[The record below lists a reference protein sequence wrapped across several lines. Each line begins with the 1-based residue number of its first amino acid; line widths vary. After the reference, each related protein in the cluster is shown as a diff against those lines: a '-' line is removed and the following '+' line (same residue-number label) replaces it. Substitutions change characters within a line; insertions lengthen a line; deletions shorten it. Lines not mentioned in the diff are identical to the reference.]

1 MLNKRVFIKLSGEM
15 LSGEGK
21 KGYDHSLVSSYIEQ
35 IIDAAKNGY
44 QIAIGV
50 GGGNILRGKDIAG
63 HVGRVYADYMGV
75 LGTVQNGLY
84 LKSLIEQKGVA
95 ARLFSA
101 IVVPEIAE
109 NFEPLR
115 CEKYFKQG
123 HILIFAGGISRSRFT
138 SDTNSAVSCLESC
151 CSMLLKCTKVD
162 GIYDNDPRKV
172 PDARKYKTISY
183 ETCLG
188 DAERFGFMDHT
199 ALILLRDE
207 NIPCRVFNVAD
218 PLTLSRAICGEEVGT
233 LVSNNVEDCFVEQ
246 IIS

>member
-1 MLNKRVFIKLSGEM
+1 MPNKRIFIKLSGEM

-21 KGYDHSLVSSYIEQ
+21 KGYNHSLVSSYIEQ

-50 GGGNILRGKDIAG
+50 GGGNILRGKDIAD
-63 HVGRVYADYMGV
+63 HVGRVYADYMGI

-84 LKSLIEQKGVA
+84 LKSMIEQNGVA

-101 IVVPEIAE
+101 VVVPEIAE
-109 NFEPLR
+109 PFEPLR

-123 HILIFAGGISRSRFT
+123 HILVFAGGIIRSRFT

-151 CSMLLKCTKVD
+151 CSTLLKCTKVD

-172 PDARKYKTISY
+172 PDARRYKTISY
-183 ETCLG
+183 ETCLR
-188 DAERFGFMDHT
+188 DTKKFGFMDST
-199 ALILLRDE
+199 ALVLLKDE
-207 NIPCRVFNVAD
+207 NIPCRVFSVAD
-218 PLTLSRAICGEEVGT
+218 PSNLGHAIYGNELGT
-233 LVSNNVEDCFVEQ
+233 LIGNNVQDVFAD
-246 IIS
+246 

>member
-1 MLNKRVFIKLSGEM
+1 MPDKRVFIKLSGEM

-50 GGGNILRGKDIAG
+50 GGGNILRGREITD

-84 LKSLIEQKGVA
+84 LKSALEKSRGI

-109 NFEPLR
+109 TFEPLK
-115 CEKYFKQG
+115 CEKYFNQG
-123 HILIFAGGISRSRFT
+123 SVLVFAGGISRSRFT
-138 SDTNSAVSCLESC
+138 SDTNAAVSCLESNC
-151 CSMLLKCTKVD
+151 TIFLKCTKVD
-162 GIYDNDPRKV
+162 GIYDNDPRKI
-172 PDARKYKTISY
+172 PDARKFKTISY
-183 ETCLG
+183 DTCLS
-188 DAERFGFMDHT
+188 DAKRFGFMDTT
-199 ALILLRDE
+199 ALVLLRDE
-207 NIPCRVFNVAD
+207 NIPCRVFSVAA
-218 PLTLSRAICGEEVGT
+218 PSILNRAICGEEVGT
-233 LVSNNVEDCFVEQ
+233 LVSNNVEDCFAE
-246 IIS
+246 